1 MNFKEAF
8 NNDCKKITASDEL
21 RNRTLMAAT
30 TSSKEDKVMKKTV
43 KTRRNTFHLNV
54 PAICTALAVAV
65 IAVIV
70 IAFNAINNNSNIKT
84 TAAFKVYA
92 GENRSEITKKGIS
105 IDKYDDTAFNSS
117 LSVSFSD
124 LSRTST
130 LLFDLN
136 IQVEDDNIKN
146 ITLSSSDENVN
157 IFLKAEVPDEV
168 KNNDYKIP
176 EHYFTDKTYYPHVC
190 TDKETGEKY
199 LFANLRQEY
208 SASYDDFQHVYLACT
223 LPNINNINS
232 TLTITVEYNDGT
244 VVSKNY
250 SATAYLSEYYLFIY
264 EMK

>member
-70 IAFNAINNNSNIKT
+70 IAFNAINNNSNVKT

-92 GENRSEITKKGIS
+92 
-105 IDKYDDTAFNSS
+105 
-117 LSVSFSD
+117 
-124 LSRTST
+124 
-130 LLFDLN
+130 
-136 IQVEDDNIKN
+136 
-146 ITLSSSDENVN
+146 
-157 IFLKAEVPDEV
+157 
-168 KNNDYKIP
+168 
-176 EHYFTDKTYYPHVC
+176 
-190 TDKETGEKY
+190 GEKY